1 MVKRQANPDNKKNE
15 QPKLNGSRQQGAAAV
30 RSPVGC
36 TPYKTTPQEPFLSWC
51 TRERILYPAC
61 VIREL
66 PLTGRAVVAF
76 RDILMHEVVVEV
88 PDASVLM
95 VENCG
100 IADILEGTR
109 KRLRLYRMY
118 LPGMSY
124 VSQGQ
129 QRKCHVSWICAVCSC
144 MALGCVRV

>member
-1 MVKRQANPDNKKNE
+1 MGKRQAHPDKNTNE
-15 QPKLNGSRQQGAAAV
+15 QPKSYGSRQQGAAAV

-36 TPYKTTPQEPFLSWC
+36 TPNNTAPHDKFLSWC
-51 TRERILYPAC
+51 AKEHILFPTCA
-61 VIREL
+61 IREL
-66 PLTGRAVVAF
+66 PLTGRAVVAS

-109 KRLRLYRMY
+109 KRLRVYRM
-118 LPGMSY
+118 
-124 VSQGQ
+124 
-129 QRKCHVSWICAVCSC
+129 
-144 MALGCVRV
+144 